1 MCQDHFSLD
10 FFNMEYI
17 SKRWIMWIHTSVL
30 KILVHIAKL
39 TSQNVKSIY
48 SYTTNVSDYTFASI
62 LENSEY
68 LSTFYDFVG
77 SPVFC
82 LILFLVSYTCFEM
95 WIRQF
100 YIFFFFPFFFCCLLF
115 YIDFVR
121 EMFYIRKIMWKCIM
135 FLYMVFML

>member
-1 MCQDHFSLD
+1 
-10 FFNMEYI
+10 
-17 SKRWIMWIHTSVL
+17 MWIHTSVL

-62 LENSEY
+62 LENGEY

-95 WIRQF
+95 
-100 YIFFFFPFFFCCLLF
+100 
-115 YIDFVR
+115 
-121 EMFYIRKIMWKCIM
+121 
-135 FLYMVFML
+135 